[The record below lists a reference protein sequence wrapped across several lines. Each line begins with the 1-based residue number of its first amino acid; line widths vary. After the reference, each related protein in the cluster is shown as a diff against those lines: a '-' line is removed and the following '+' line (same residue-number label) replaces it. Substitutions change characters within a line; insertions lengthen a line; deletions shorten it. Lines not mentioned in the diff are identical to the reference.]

1 MAFTNP
7 RSCLLAGL
15 AITAVTTAAD
25 FQEASDNDC
34 DCFVINGTDVQYFQS
49 HKFYDFRSLSQH
61 VNVPEPINDPKDSSS
76 APLASDYFK
85 NSPWTDQW
93 GTQTWNNTGNIQE
106 GEAKLLMV
114 NSASNVYIE
123 KNKDP
128 NPASDTFLTMRTQR
142 MDNFQSAA
150 EFESVPMSYHF
161 LSARIYM
168 RTIGAK
174 GAIAAMFT
182 YRKGRDDDPNLV
194 QEADLEIR
202 TIDPP
207 DRIQYTNQPSFSRN
221 GETVSQ
227 ATQNA
232 TVPRSWE
239 EWSVHRVDWNP
250 KTTTWFVD
258 GQQVSQIAF
267 QTPRD
272 PSQVIFNMWSE
283 GTSWTGNMTRGEAA
297 YMQIQW
303 IELLYNQT
311 GDATTTSNGNVRH
324 QLENKQLAKRKNK
337 KDQCKNVCSVDESH
351 KIGTAVLV
359 ASDAASMFGG
369 VSSLGL
375 AAATFWISLVTLF
388 AIV

>member
-15 AITAVTTAAD
+15 AMTVLTKADD
-25 FQEASDNDC
+25 FQETSDNDC
-34 DCFVINGTDVQYFQS
+34 DCFVTNGTNAHYFTN
-49 HKFYDFRSLSQH
+49 HKFYDFRSLSEYA
-61 VNVPEPINDPKDSSS
+61 NVPEPINDPQDSSN

-85 NSPWTDQW
+85 QSPWSDSW
-93 GTQTWNNTGNIQE
+93 GIQAWDNSVNLQE

-114 NSASNVYIE
+114 NSASNVYIG

-128 NPASDTFLTMRTQR
+128 DPASDTFLTLRTMRH
-142 MDNFQSAA
+142 DEFQSAA
-150 EFESVPMSYHF
+150 EFESIPCSYHF
-161 LSARIYM
+161 LSARIYA
-168 RTIGAK
+168 RTVGAK

-182 YRKGRDDDPNLV
+182 YRKSDDPNLI

-207 DRIQYTNQPSFSRN
+207 DTIQYTNQPSYSRT
-221 GETVSQ
+221 GDAVSQ

-250 KTTTWFVD
+250 KTTTWYVD
-258 GQQVSQIAF
+258 GQNVSQIGF

-272 PSQVIFNMWSE
+272 PAQVIFNMWSE
-283 GTSWTGNMTRGEAA
+283 GTAWTGNMTRGDAA

-303 IELLYNQT
+303 IELLYNST
-311 GDATTTSNGNVRH
+311 GDATTNSNSNVRH
-324 QLENKQLAKRKNK
+324 AVGTRLARRKDDACNK
-337 KDQCKNVCSVDESH
+337 VCSVDESH

-359 ASDAASMFGG
+359 VSDA
-369 VSSLGL
+369 SSTMRVYSPLGF
-375 AAATFWISLVTLF
+375 AAAFLIMLF
-388 AIV
+388 AMV